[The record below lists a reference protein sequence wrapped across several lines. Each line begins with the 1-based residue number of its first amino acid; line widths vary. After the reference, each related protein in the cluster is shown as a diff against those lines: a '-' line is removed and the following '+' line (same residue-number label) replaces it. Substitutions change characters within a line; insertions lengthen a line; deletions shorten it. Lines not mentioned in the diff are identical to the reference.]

1 MPNIVEFIVPVAP
14 ALALDFSKK
23 PSDFRLQFAPMAPA
37 NAPLPSPLLN
47 QAQLIADALDSGYG
61 SNIGP
66 MPSLSASDR
75 AALQAH
81 LRAQLDLTLTLLT
94 QSPPPNPE
102 WILQPFASIIEKT
115 AKSADS
121 FLLGMLYA
129 RVATRLWGQAR
140 GLGNIQEFW
149 HYGVLTK
156 EASHFM
162 AGIAYEEENPDFLVK
177 FDTGVW
183 ACVEAKGSFSDV
195 DNGDLKKGLHQAGK
209 LAAVRWLHAGAS
221 SPTTVFPTEQAC
233 AMTYFAPPGDTL
245 QVMLMDPPAA
255 RVEGTQKEIKVPLL
269 FKEGGDFVRWAQ
281 AAEQF
286 EGITAARI
294 DNALLMEGPFEGRYI
309 WARFP
314 GQEHMWVGIPTILY
328 ETTPQLNAALVIL
341 EWLVPYLTRWRQR
354 PSQTIRGV
362 NRRLLNMERYAKAR
376 ARDADVQ
383 ARDEVAADVNTSE
396 PRLLAI
402 MWKGLE
408 RFLSKYRS
416 DNQKVIEWTD
426 VLRGI
431 WSCDLFAHQSRE
443 AQVQRHLSGTFEWMW
458 DNLSINELVERRFW
472 HHRINLGNEANLGA
486 SLARTTHGLV
496 VAKADKDSI
505 EKVRDAVQTAQRTRG
520 GRLNGMS

>member
-14 ALALDFSKK
+14 AAALDFTKK
-23 PSDFRLQFAPMAPA
+23 PSDFRLLFVPMAPA

-47 QAQLIADALDSGYG
+47 QAQLVADALDSGYG

-75 AALQAH
+75 AALQVH
-81 LRAQLDLTLTLLT
+81 LRAQLDLILTLLT

-102 WILQPFASIIEKT
+102 WILQPFASIVEKT

-149 HYGVLTK
+149 HYGVLAK

-195 DNGDLKKGLHQAGK
+195 DNGDLKKGLHQACK
-209 LAAVRWLHAGAS
+209 LAAVRWQHAGAS
-221 SPTTVFPTEQAC
+221 SPTTVFPAEQAC

-255 RVEGTQKEIKVPLL
+255 RVEGTPKSIKAPLL

-281 AAEQF
+281 ATEQF
-286 EGITAARI
+286 EGIASEQT
-294 DNALLMEGPFEGRYI
+294 EGVYFVPVRFGGRYI
-309 WARFP
+309 WTSFP
-314 GQEHMWVGIPTILY
+314 RQELMWVGIPTILY
-328 ETTPQLNAALVIL
+328 GAKQQLNAALVIF
-341 EWLVPYLTRWRQR
+341 EWLVPYLTRWRRR
-354 PSQTIRGV
+354 PSKTIRGV
-362 NRRLLNMERYAKAR
+362 KQRLLNMERYAKAR
-376 ARDADVQ
+376 ASDADLQ
-383 ARDEVAADVNTSE
+383 PQDEAASSFDTNV
-396 PRLLAI
+396 PRLLAT
-402 MWKGLE
+402 MWEGLA
-408 RFLSKYRS
+408 RFLTEYRR
-416 DNQKVIEWTD
+416 NNREIVEWTD

-431 WSCDLFAHQSRE
+431 WSYDLFSQLSRE
-443 AQVQRHLSGTFEWMW
+443 AQVPEHLSRTFESMW
-458 DNLSINELVERRFW
+458 NNLSRNERFERRVW
-472 HHRINLGNEANLGA
+472 RRRVNLENGANLDA
-486 SLARTTHGLV
+486 TFARATHGLV
-496 VAKADKDSI
+496 VAKADYATI
-505 EKVRDAVQTAQRTRG
+505 EESRRAG
-520 GRLNGMS
+520 FRLEA